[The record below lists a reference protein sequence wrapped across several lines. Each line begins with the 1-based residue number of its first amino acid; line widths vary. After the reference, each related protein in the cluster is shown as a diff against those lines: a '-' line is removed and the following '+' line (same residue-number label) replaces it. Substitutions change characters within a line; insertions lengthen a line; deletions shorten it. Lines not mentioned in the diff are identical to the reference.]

1 MYLCT
6 GIPLGSNSQR
16 IPTVC
21 CSGLGMFE
29 IVCGLLL
36 LPGAAS
42 ESVSG
47 LLCCPGCCASGSG
60 WKSPLSVWQ
69 SLRGKTSQTSTAS
82 QKGEGKDLNENAGK
96 VTAVLE
102 MCLESCFAGM
112 RWETECARSQGLNPF
127 PCMALLSNK
136 HSGLI
141 SSRYLH
147 RFARYLLCR
156 APATSSVASKPASP
170 TN

>member
-1 MYLCT
+1 MQEISSPVLSTCQMWWDRFTLYLCA

-16 IPTVC
+16 LPTVC
-21 CSGLGMFE
+21 CSALGMFE

-47 LLCCPGCCASGSG
+47 LLCCPGCCAAGSG

-69 SLRGKTSQTSTAS
+69 PLRGRTSRRSAAC
-82 QKGEGKDLNENAGK
+82 QKGQDLNGNAGK

-102 MCLESCFAGM
+102 MCLQSCFVRM
-112 RWETECARSQGLNPF
+112 RWETAGTGSQRAKP
-127 PCMALLSNK
+127 LS
-136 HSGLI
+136 
-141 SSRYLH
+141 LH
-147 RFARYLLCR
+147 GS
-156 APATSSVASKPASP
+156 PSK
-170 TN
+170 